1 MPFTLLPFGG
11 HTGSTILGRRTGLP
25 DEASTRRSARSINAV
40 TVSPRRAASAFA
52 SRSSPSLRRTVVRMS
67 QDRH

>member
-1 MPFTLLPFGG
+1 
-11 HTGSTILGRRTGLP
+11 
-25 DEASTRRSARSINAV
+25 V